1 MNSRAKI
8 FHKEHESTDPSYLV
22 LPVQAASGGLMVF
35 GNIFSVHFERL
46 STSRVQFKHYR
57 LPEYY
62 SSPWPFLCSTV
73 WFLFPACNTPSHE
86 TQSSQTGF
94 LTMAMGSL
102 WSHGLHSHHISIRWN
117 SLRWSRKVE
126 SCSKGCSVRCWVYPF
141 KSCDSYDGNCE
152 CK

>member
-1 MNSRAKI
+1 MNSRANI

-22 LPVQAASGGLMVF
+22 LMVQAASGGLMVF

-57 LPEYY
+57 VLSIIAHHGHSCVPPSD
-62 SSPWPFLCSTV
+62 SSFQR
-73 WFLFPACNTPSHE
+73 CNTPSHE

-102 WSHGLHSHHISIRWN
+102 WSHGLHSHHISILWN

-126 SCSKGCSVRCWVYPF
+126 SCS
-141 KSCDSYDGNCE
+141 NCVMPQNQNLKCPKRVVQYVVE
-152 CK
+152 CIR